1 VVAIFPRFFE
11 QIAEWLNEK
20 PMTGALDIGSAGFRG
35 FADASDP
42 KGRIRNLMYV
52 SGQHGAAI
60 EFENQRKLAAIANYA
75 VKGEDKEF
83 AVFEDASD
91 VAPWPDI
98 VSNVSWAVWLLLIG
112 ALVAIGY
119 TLARRGWGH
128 AAAYIVG
135 VLLLLNSV

>member
-1 VVAIFPRFFE
+1 
-11 QIAEWLNEK
+11 
-20 PMTGALDIGSAGFRG
+20 MTGALDIGSTGFRG

-83 AVFEDASD
+83 AVFEDAFSCCSTPCSPPRSAD
-91 VAPWPDI
+91 PSGP
-98 VSNVSWAVWLLLIG
+98 G
-112 ALVAIGY
+112 FGY
-119 TLARRGWGH
+119 
-128 AAAYIVG
+128 
-135 VLLLLNSV
+135 